1 MSRPGH
7 TSIPNCSSSNSP
19 SNAPAVCASASSEGS
34 GSSSSQQPNGND
46 VKKRPNSPYG
56 KLSPNTLISWR
67 LRVLESLSM
76 KNVGGDADEED
87 LNYTPTRCG
96 SKKDASDPF
105 QSPVGSDFDII
116 NMSFSSIASKTNRV
130 APNETCQMIKTFR
143 PLPHELE
150 DVILPEQ
157 CAAIE
162 KHVKDGRHL
171 VALAQA
177 IRFSCDFAFEGDY
190 RDSFMAGIHVYRAGE
205 EDEAPGIELKFK
217 KQLSLDLRKYIA
229 RQLLRGLLLRYPKR
243 SFPRTFWVAEGEKTI
258 LLINGAVGTDNF
270 YELDRK
276 IHNILVKQWWDDC
289 LIGSKI
295 ARVK

>member
-1 MSRPGH
+1 MSNSDR
-7 TSIPNCSSSNSP
+7 TSIPNCSSGNSE
-19 SNAPAVCASASSEGS
+19 SDATAICASASSEGS
-34 GSSSSQQPNGND
+34 GSSSSQQPKENN
-46 VKKRPNSPYG
+46 VRQRPSTPYAQ
-56 KLSPNTLISWR
+56 LSPNTLISWR
-67 LRVLESLSM
+67 LRALESLGM
-76 KNVGGDADEED
+76 ENVGGDADEED
-87 LNYTPTRCG
+87 SSHIPT
-96 SKKDASDPF
+96 SSNKTDASDTSDT
-105 QSPVGSDFDII
+105 QVGSDYDII
-116 NMSFSSIASKTNRV
+116 NMSLSTFMSNTNRV

-143 PLPHELE
+143 PLSQELE

-162 KHVKDGRHL
+162 KHVKEGRHL

-190 RDSFMAGIHVYRAGE
+190 RDSFKAGIHIYRVGE
-205 EDEAPGIELKFK
+205 EDEAPGIELQFK

-243 SFPRTFWVAEGEKTI
+243 SFPRTFWVAEGERTI
-258 LLINGAVGTDNF
+258 LLINGAVGTDNV

-289 LIGSKI
+289 LNGSKV